1 MRHLLDQP
9 LQRLLSLTMSL
20 TRVYAPWRITGKISG
35 GGGGEDSPPPIF
47 RPNLG
52 LQSPEIT
59 PFAYLN
65 ADTTVIIPSGQKT
78 ASKKSEANK

>member
-1 MRHLLDQP
+1 
-9 LQRLLSLTMSL
+9 MSL
-20 TRVYAPWRITGKISG
+20 TRVYAPERITGKISGG

-52 LQSPEIT
+52 PQSPEIT

-65 ADTTVIIPSGQKT
+65 ADTKVIIPSGQNT